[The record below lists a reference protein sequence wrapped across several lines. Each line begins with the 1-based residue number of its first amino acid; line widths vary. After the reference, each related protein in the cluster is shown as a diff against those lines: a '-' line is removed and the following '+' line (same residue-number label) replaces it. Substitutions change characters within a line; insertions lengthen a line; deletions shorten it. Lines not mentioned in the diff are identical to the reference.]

1 MHELSI
7 AQDIVATVMRHL
19 PPENRAPV
27 RWVKLSVGVR
37 NHFASDSLRFC
48 FEAASEGTALEGAK
62 LDIDETLGDEI
73 RVVEFELDDQ
83 RFA

>member
-7 AQDIVATVMRHL
+7 AHDIVAAVTRHL
-19 PPENRAPV
+19 PPKNRAPV
-27 RWVKLSVGVR
+27 RWVKLSVGVL
-37 NHFASDSLRFC
+37 NHLTSDSLRFC

-83 RFA
+83 GD

>member
-7 AQDIVATVMRHL
+7 AHDIVATVTRHL

-27 RWVKLSVGVR
+27 RWVKLSVGVH
-37 NHFASDSLRFC
+37 NHLASDSLRFC
-48 FEAASEGTALEGAK
+48 FEAASEGTALAGAR
-62 LDIDETLGDEI
+62 LDIDEALGDEI

-83 RFA
+83 RYS

>member
-7 AQDIVATVMRHL
+7 AQDIVATVTRHL

-27 RWVKLSVGVR
+27 RWVKLSVGVH
-37 NHFASDSLRFC
+37 NHLASDSLRFC

-62 LDIDETLGDEI
+62 LDIDETVGDEI
-73 RVVEFELDDQ
+73 RVVEFELDD
-83 RFA
+83 RRY

>member
-7 AQDIVATVMRHL
+7 AQDIVATVIRHL
-19 PPENRAPV
+19 PAENRAPV
-27 RWVKLSVGVR
+27 RWVKLSVGLH
-37 NHFASDSLRFC
+37 NHFTNDSLRFC
-48 FEAASEGTALEGAK
+48 FEAASKGTALEGAK

-83 RFA
+83 RY

>member
-7 AQDIVATVMRHL
+7 AHDIVATVTRHL

-27 RWVKLSVGVR
+27 RWVKLSVGVH
-37 NHFASDSLRFC
+37 NHLASDSLRFC

-62 LDIDETLGDEI
+62 LDIDETVGDEI
-73 RVVEFELDDQ
+73 RVVEFELDD
-83 RFA
+83 RRY

>member
-7 AQDIVATVMRHL
+7 AHNIVATVTRHL

-27 RWVKLSVGVR
+27 RWVRLSVGVLNR
-37 NHFASDSLRFC
+37 LASDSLRFC
-48 FEAASEGTALEGAK
+48 FAAASEGTALEGAD
-62 LDIDETLGDEI
+62 LEIDETVGDEI
-73 RVVEFELDDQ
+73 RVVEFELDDR

>member
-7 AQDIVATVMRHL
+7 AQDIVTTVMRHL

-27 RWVKLSVGVR
+27 RSVKLSVGVL
-37 NHFASDSLRFC
+37 NHLGGESLRFC
-48 FEAASEGTALEGAK
+48 FQAASAGTALAGAK
-62 LDIDETLGDEI
+62 LDIDEAPGDEI

-83 RFA
+83 RSS

>member
-7 AQDIVATVMRHL
+7 AQDIVATVTRHL

-27 RWVKLSVGVR
+27 RWIRLSVGVL
-37 NHFASDSLRFC
+37 NHLTSDSLRFC

-83 RFA
+83 RY

>member
-7 AQDIVATVMRHL
+7 AHDIVATVTRRL

-27 RWVKLSVGVR
+27 RWIRLSVGVL
-37 NHFASDSLRFC
+37 NHIASDSLRFC
-48 FEAASEGTALEGAK
+48 FQAASAGTALAGAR

-83 RFA
+83 GY

>member
-7 AQDIVATVMRHL
+7 AHNIVETVTRHL

-27 RWVKLSVGVR
+27 RWIRLRVGVL
-37 NHFASDSLRFC
+37 NHIASDSLRFC
-48 FEAASEGTALEGAK
+48 FQAASEGTALEGAR
-62 LDIDETLGDEI
+62 LDIDEALGDEI

-83 RFA
+83 RYS

>member
-7 AQDIVATVMRHL
+7 AHDIVAMVTCHL

-27 RWVKLSVGVR
+27 RWVKLSVGAL

-48 FEAASEGTALEGAK
+48 FAAASKGTALEGAQ

-83 RFA
+83 RY

>member
-7 AQDIVATVMRHL
+7 AQDIVTTVIRHL
-19 PPENRAPV
+19 PAENRAPV
-27 RWVKLSVGVR
+27 RWVKLSVGLH
-37 NHFASDSLRFC
+37 NHFTNDSLRFC
-48 FEAASEGTALEGAK
+48 FEAASKGTALEGAK

-83 RFA
+83 RY

>member
-7 AQDIVATVMRHL
+7 AHDIVATVTRHL

-27 RWVKLSVGVR
+27 RWVKLSVGVL

-48 FEAASEGTALEGAK
+48 FAAASEGTALEGAK

-73 RVVEFELDDQ
+73 RVVEFEIDDQ
-83 RFA
+83 RYG

>member
-7 AQDIVATVMRHL
+7 AQDIVATVTRHL
-19 PPENRAPV
+19 PPENSAPV
-27 RWVKLSVGVR
+27 RWVRLSVGVL

-62 LDIDETLGDEI
+62 LEIDETLGDEI
-73 RVVEFELDDQ
+73 RVIEFELDDQ
-83 RFA
+83 RFP

>member
-7 AQDIVATVMRHL
+7 AQDIVATVTRHL

-27 RWVKLSVGVR
+27 RWVRLSVGML

-48 FEAASEGTALEGAK
+48 FEAASKGTALEGAK
-62 LDIDETLGDEI
+62 LDIDEALGDEI

-83 RFA
+83 RYS

>member
-7 AQDIVATVMRHL
+7 AQDIVATVTRHL
-19 PPENRAPV
+19 PPKNRAPV
-27 RWVKLSVGVR
+27 RWIRISVGVL
-37 NHFASDSLRFC
+37 NHLAGDSLRFC

-73 RVVEFELDDQ
+73 RVVEFELDEQ
-83 RFA
+83 RYS